1 MVPAVPTA
9 RIHLLTVA
17 VDRLGPLEVA
27 KRLDIP
33 AVVLQDW
40 IDGRTPIPPTKV
52 LALIDLLDS
61 LDAF

>member
-1 MVPAVPTA
+1 MVPAVATA

-27 KRLDIP
+27 KRLDVP
-33 AVVLQDW
+33 ATVLQDW
-40 IDGRTPIPPTKV
+40 IDGRTPIPATKV
-52 LALIDLLDS
+52 LGLIDLLDS

>member
-1 MVPAVPTA
+1 MGTA
-9 RIHLLTVA
+9 RIHLLSVA

-27 KRLDIP
+27 ERLNVP

-40 IDGRTPIPPTKV
+40 IDHKAPIPSAKV
-52 LALIDLLDS
+52 LELIDLLDS

>member
-1 MVPAVPTA
+1 MVRAVATA
-9 RIHLLTVA
+9 RLHLLTVA
-17 VDRLGPLEVA
+17 VDRLGALGVA
-27 KRLDIP
+27 RRLDIP